1 MKTSYITS
9 LTTRFNPF
17 TRSSKVPR
25 LVLSLI
31 GPSAQKTIKINTT
44 QLPKSSAEPAMLV
57 VDFKD
62 GKTMKW
68 AWDLQGTKVGKKEQ
82 AGIQDIVEEVDRHAR
97 MLKRKE
103 DLSG

>member
-1 MKTSYITS
+1 MKTSHITS

-31 GPSAQKTIKINTT
+31 GPSAHNTVKINTT
-44 QLPKSSAEPAMLV
+44 QLPKSSAEPSSLELG
-57 VDFKD
+57 FKD

-68 AWDLQGTKVGKKEQ
+68 AWDVQGTEVGRQEQ
-82 AGIQDIVEEVDRHAR
+82 AGIKDIVDEVDRHAR
-97 MLKRKE
+97 VLKRKE
-103 DLSG
+103 ELSG